1 MTHCD
6 SPLLTPPPPAHPR
19 PAPRSP
25 RSANAAA
32 GAHLSKPDAGA
43 AAGRPRGHA
52 DVRGRPCRRRPE
64 GLAMT
69 VVARPP
75 FRAASLQPPI
85 AHPHSFRRRPC
96 LPATSRAKL
105 VLPWRFGDRRKHHS
119 ERSPE
124 GPCDDY
130 SSCRTHRSRV
140 KGKKMW
146 RPVMKFAR
154 PPLSS
159 ARTPRGVTHTLSSP
173 LSSPTLFVANEAS
186 SSLRYDACPLA
197 AAIYRRRCR

>member
-105 VLPWRFGDRRKHHS
+105 VLPWRFWDRRKHHS
-119 ERSPE
+119 DGRQ
-124 GPCDDY
+124 
-130 SSCRTHRSRV
+130 
-140 KGKKMW
+140 KA
-146 RPVMKFAR
+146 PVMTTLVAERIDRVLKERNVAPR
-154 PPLSS
+154 DEIRAS
-159 ARTPRGVTHTLSSP
+159 TPFKGPNPAWRTHTLSS

-197 AAIYRRRCR
+197 AAIYRCRCR